1 VRADREEDTVTA
13 ADHAVDL
20 SGSAELDPPGTR
32 RGIGVVAPFDFALDD
47 EYLRWLGPG
56 VGLFA
61 TRTPYVD
68 LPVSVEM
75 AEAVGSVDDIAVG
88 ARALRA
94 AAPAAV
100 VYACTSG
107 SFVGGLAG
115 ERRLRECLR
124 AEAGVP
130 GVTTSGALLDAL
142 AAVRAR
148 AVAVATPYDAEV
160 TARLGA
166 FLAEAGHAI
175 AGCAY
180 LGLDADI
187 ARVNGPTVHRLVTAA
202 DSAQADAV
210 FVSCTNLR
218 TFDVIGDLE
227 RELGKPVLTANQV
240 SVWAALR
247 AGGLPAADVDQRLF
261 RGAG

>member
-1 VRADREEDTVTA
+1 MTTSFDV
-13 ADHAVDL
+13 VDL
-20 SGSAELDPPGTR
+20 AGRAEFDPPGTH

-75 AEAVGSVDDIAVG
+75 AKAVSDVDDVAVG

-107 SFVGGLAG
+107 SFIDGLEG
-115 ERRLRECLR
+115 ERRLCECLR
-124 AEAGVP
+124 EEAGAP

-148 AVAVATPYDAEV
+148 TVAIATPYDADV
-160 TARLGA
+160 TDRLGS
-166 FLAEAGHAI
+166 FLAEAGHAV

-180 LGLDADI
+180 LGLHADI
-187 ARVNGPTVHRLVTAA
+187 ARVNSQSVHRLVTAA
-202 DSAQADAV
+202 DSVRADAV

-218 TFDVIGDLE
+218 TFDVISDLE

-240 SVWAALR
+240 SVWAAVR
-247 AGGLPAADVDQRLF
+247 AGGLAAAETDQRLF
-261 RGAG
+261 RDAG